1 MHLEVHAGR
10 KGTEDP
16 PTADR
21 NTKEVFWNW
30 NGRRMRYRI
39 ASVIVFAGV
48 VAAAHGQ
55 PGGRDS
61 LPQWEISLDPATVRP
76 GPQVVYQR
84 DDLHVGAFH
93 VNSEGLWVLVYER
106 PQLWHRES
114 EAGAQVLRGARLYLL
129 DTLFNERY
137 SVALPGA
144 ARALHHDHRGRPIA
158 EGEHDAWLAAAG
170 EEDIHLSA
178 IGRER
183 LHKYVLPWTDSIP
196 GRLLGNNLTPTY
208 PAFDHVAYMPATER
222 SEVICSVTNAHLLEL
237 FRSQY
242 KYMSGRDKVI
252 AMDLALKLGTD
263 PETVAGYMTDFHK
276 DIYYE
281 VPYAPLFVVRDTLC
295 VFDRYKGAIRRF
307 DQGLNDLAE
316 VPLAKER
323 YRDRW
328 KRLLQDPVSGRVYA
342 LYTSGPRTMLRAID
356 VSTGRMGDPA
366 VLTHPFPEE
375 VQVHDG
381 YAYYVYRPFGSL
393 QRRTLYRE
401 ALR

>member
-1 MHLEVHAGR
+1 
-10 KGTEDP
+10 
-16 PTADR
+16 
-21 NTKEVFWNW
+21 
-30 NGRRMRYRI
+30 MRHRI
-39 ASVIVFAGV
+39 ASIVVLAGSV
-48 VAAAHGQ
+48 VAAHAQ
-55 PGGRDS
+55 PGRPAGGRDS

-93 VNSEGLWVLVYER
+93 VNDEGLWVLVYER

-114 EAGAQVLRGARLYLL
+114 EAGARVLRGARLHLL
-129 DTLFNERY
+129 DTLFNEKHA
-137 SVALPGA
+137 VVLPGA
-144 ARALHHDHRGRPIA
+144 ARALHHDHRGRPVA
-158 EGEHDAWLAAAG
+158 EGERDAWLAAAG
-170 EEDIHLSA
+170 EQGIHLSA
-178 IGRER
+178 IGREQ
-183 LHKYVLPWTDSIP
+183 LHSYMLPWTDSIP
-196 GRLLGNNLTPTY
+196 GRLLGSNLTPTY
-208 PAFDHVAYMPATER
+208 PAFDHVAYMPATKQ
-222 SEVICSVTNAHLLEL
+222 SEVICSVTDAHLLEL

-252 AMDLALKLGTD
+252 AMDLALELGTD
-263 PETVAGYMTDFHK
+263 AETVAGYMTAFHK

-307 DQGLNDLAE
+307 DAGLNDLAE

-328 KRLLQDPVSGRVYA
+328 KRLLQDPASERVYA
-342 LYTSGPRTMLRAID
+342 LYNSGPRTMLRTID
-356 VSTGRMGDPA
+356 VITGRMGDPV

-381 YAYYVYRPFGSL
+381 YAYYVYRAFGSL